1 MDRIIRNKNIIF
13 LWMGHFI
20 SHTGDAIY
28 IMALP
33 WLILEIT
40 GSKSSTAL
48 VTASVYL
55 PTLIFGLFAGSL
67 SDRFPR
73 KMVMLISD
81 CLRAIVV
88 LAIPLVLLSGIHST
102 LIIGAIAFLLSTAG
116 TPFYSARDSLIPSLV
131 SKENLS
137 TVNSFIST
145 SGQLSHLMGPVLAG
159 VFVGV
164 VGLTHLFTIDAL
176 TFLVSLFFISMIS
189 IKEDIHK
196 NLNNTYLKDIKS
208 GIEFIKNEKGVFV
221 LILLTSINNL
231 FIMGPA
237 IIGIPVFVREILNED
252 FTTLAKLE
260 SSMAVG
266 MLFGSFI
273 IIRFLKNISLIKILF
288 FGIMFDGITYSLL
301 YGVNSEWLAIYILF
315 IHGIGIPLIVVSRTN
330 LIQKIVPNEFRG
342 RIFSMVNMSVLG
354 TTAISSML
362 TGFIL
367 EYISVQLLFL
377 YIGIGAMS
385 TSLIGFFAKEFRKI
399 ESK

>member
-1 MDRIIRNKNIIF
+1 MDRIIRNNNIIF

-28 IMALP
+28 MMALP
-33 WLILEIT
+33 WLILDIT

-102 LIIGAIAFLLSTAG
+102 LIIGAIAFLLSTVG
-116 TPFYSARDSLIPSLV
+116 TPFYPARDSLIPSLV

-164 VGLTHLFTIDAL
+164 VGLTHLFP
-176 TFLVSLFFISMIS
+176 S
-189 IKEDIHK
+189 
-196 NLNNTYLKDIKS
+196 
-208 GIEFIKNEKGVFV
+208 
-221 LILLTSINNL
+221 
-231 FIMGPA
+231 
-237 IIGIPVFVREILNED
+237 
-252 FTTLAKLE
+252 
-260 SSMAVG
+260 
-266 MLFGSFI
+266 
-273 IIRFLKNISLIKILF
+273 KI
-288 FGIMFDGITYSLL
+288 
-301 YGVNSEWLAIYILF
+301 
-315 IHGIGIPLIVVSRTN
+315 
-330 LIQKIVPNEFRG
+330 
-342 RIFSMVNMSVLG
+342 IFSCSEICALDYCIWVIWE
-354 TTAISSML
+354 T
-362 TGFIL
+362 
-367 EYISVQLLFL
+367 
-377 YIGIGAMS
+377 
-385 TSLIGFFAKEFRKI
+385 
-399 ESK
+399 

>member
-13 LWMGHFI
+13 LWIGHFI

-28 IMALP
+28 MMALP
-33 WLILEIT
+33 WLILDIT
-40 GSKSSTAL
+40 GSKSNTAL

-116 TPFYSARDSLIPSLV
+116 TPFYPARDSLIPNLV

-221 LILLTSINNL
+221 LILMTSINNL

-288 FGIMFDGITYSLL
+288 FGTIF
-301 YGVNSEWLAIYILF
+301 ILF

-377 YIGIGAMS
+377 YIGICAMS